1 MSNERESLDFSG
13 DSDERVSATYRELG
27 DERAPE
33 HLNQRILQRAA
44 STGQRRYL
52 PAAPWMR
59 PVAWAAVIG
68 LSLAIVLEIARLPTP
83 ETTAIEVP
91 APLNRSATTEARQAE
106 PESDKFADELA
117 PMGRDSEPTPG
128 ARADVV
134 DESAAPAAA
143 LPATVSGDRQQDS
156 APKPIERMAE
166 PATPPDRNAAIG
178 EREAAEFRP
187 QDLDALRQAEDFAR
201 IRSGDNEETDS
212 ISSRAARSSAAML
225 DAAAPGC
232 DQEARASR
240 STWLDCIAELEQAGL
255 TDLAR
260 NERETL
266 LEVYPEIDT
275 Q

>member
-1 MSNERESLDFSG
+1 MSNERESPDTSG
-13 DSDERVSATYRELG
+13 DSDERVSATYRDLG

-44 STGQRRYL
+44 STGRRRYL

-83 ETTAIEVP
+83 ETAAIEVP
-91 APLNRSATTEARQAE
+91 APLTRSAETERRRAQPE
-106 PESDKFADELA
+106 PDKFADEPA
-117 PMGRDSEPTPG
+117 PIREDSGQTPAAG
-128 ARADVV
+128 ADAV

-143 LPATVSGDRQQDS
+143 SPATVSDDRRQES
-156 APKPIERMAE
+156 APKSIERMVA
-166 PATPPDRNAAIG
+166 PATTPDRNAAIG
-178 EREAAEFRP
+178 EEAAADFRP
-187 QDLDALRQAEDFAR
+187 QDLDALRQAEDVAR
-201 IRSGDNEETDS
+201 IRTGDSEEADS
-212 ISSRAARSSAAML
+212 ISPRAVPSSAAML

-260 NERETL
+260 NEREKL

-275 Q
+275 R